1 MDDDQVTL
9 VGQQINPRRQARR
22 GHPNDDVDRN
32 LGSIK
37 MRIPSFQ
44 GRNDPDV
51 YLEWERKVELIFECH
66 NYSEEKKV
74 KLAAVEFSDYAII
87 WWDQFCKER
96 RRYGERPVESWR
108 DMKQIMRK
116 RFVPSHY
123 YRELHQRLQTL
134 TQGSMSVEEYH
145 KEMEK
150 AMIRANVVEDREA
163 TMARFL
169 RGLNK
174 NIADVIDLQ
183 HYVEIEDMVN
193 LAMKVE
199 RQLKGKRY
207 DSKPIVGS
215 SSSWKT
221 SWGKK
226 G

>member
-1 MDDDQVTL
+1 M
-9 VGQQINPRRQARR
+9 
-22 GHPNDDVDRN
+22 
-32 LGSIK
+32 
-37 MRIPSFQ
+37 
-44 GRNDPDV
+44 
-51 YLEWERKVELIFECH
+51 ELIFECH
-66 NYSEEKKV
+66 NYSDEKKV
-74 KLAAVEFSDYAII
+74 KLAAIEFSDYVIV

-108 DMKQIMRK
+108 EMKQIMRK

-193 LAMKVE
+193 LAIKVE

-207 DSKPIVGS
+207 DSKTNVGLILL
-215 SSSWKT
+215 
-221 SWGKK
+221 
-226 G
+226 